1 MNLKFSLDNLTTPAI
16 SRSYFSS
23 DEEMD
28 LDGQSVVA
36 TGHVSDDSDIEVMT
50 WYRQVPIQLRGAV
63 AGRQTTTELSD
74 CTDSDFPAFPW
85 DDFESIMQMTESQT
99 ISLDRGAGPSGAVHT
114 DCPPI
119 ELTPF
124 VDTRNSS
131 FRT

>member
-1 MNLKFSLDNLTTPAI
+1 MNLQFSLDNLTTPAI
-16 SRSYFSS
+16 SLSYFSS

-50 WYRQVPIQLRGAV
+50 CYRQVPIQLRGAV

-74 CTDSDFPAFPW
+74 CTDGDFPAFPW
-85 DDFESIMQMTESQT
+85 DDFESIMQMTESQA
-99 ISLDRGAGPSGAVHT
+99 IDRGAGPTGAGHT
-114 DCPPI
+114 DSPPI